1 MNSEEFVGAVK
12 AVCSDEEGESIIR
25 SFRNPPG
32 RRPSNRLMR
41 LSQWFQQ
48 LSVND
53 QEMLREALT
62 DAAERAVFGIMCV
75 LDGARAIES
84 GPEKGSFELYYV
96 KDNQRVL
103 LNDPQKEVLH
113 DLFQGMRSF
122 S

>member
-1 MNSEEFVGAVK
+1 MNSAEFVGAVK
-12 AVCSDEEGESIIR
+12 TVCSDGEAEGIIR

-32 RRPSNRLMR
+32 RRPSNRSMR
-41 LSQWFQQ
+41 LSKWFQQ

-62 DAAERAVFGIMCV
+62 DTAERVVFGIMCV

-84 GPEKGSFELYYV
+84 GPEKGSLELYYV
-96 KDNQRVL
+96 KGDQRVL
-103 LNDPQKEVLH
+103 LNDPQNEELH
-113 DLFQGMRSF
+113 HLFQGMRSF